1 MAHCQYPKP
10 MESSKS
16 QRAPQSAD
24 KYVLRL
30 PDGMRD
36 KLADLARANN
46 RSMNAEMVHILQQA
60 IDGVTPRTNA
70 PGDGEEKELLAAI
83 LQKLSEKTYPVE
95 VDLWDTEHIAAYL
108 KRSYT
113 TVRDKII
120 VRPDFPKP
128 IKINPTQ
135 ERSHPLFKAREV
147 ISWAES
153 LQS

>member
-1 MAHCQYPKP
+1 
-10 MESSKS
+10 MESPKS

-30 PDGMRD
+30 PEGMRD

-60 IDGVTPRTNA
+60 IDGVTPRANA
-70 PGDGEEKELLAAI
+70 PAGGGEKELLAAI
-83 LQKLSEKTYPVE
+83 LQKLSAKTIPVE

-108 KRSYT
+108 KRSYS

-120 VRPDFPKP
+120 VRPDFPRP
-128 IKINPTQ
+128 IKLNATQ
-135 ERSHPLFKAREV
+135 ERAHPLYKAREV
-147 ISWAES
+147 IRWAEN
-153 LQS
+153 LQEDR